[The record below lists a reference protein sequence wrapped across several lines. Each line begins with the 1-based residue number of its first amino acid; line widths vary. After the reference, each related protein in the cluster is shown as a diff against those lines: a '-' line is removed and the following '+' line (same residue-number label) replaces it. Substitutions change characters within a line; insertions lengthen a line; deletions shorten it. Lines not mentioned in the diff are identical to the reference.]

1 MNIGK
6 ARIVHR
12 RLGVSIVFFLI
23 VQVVAG
29 LLMSAGKLV
38 SVDTSKAYVV
48 FYTIHA
54 DWDPA
59 GSIYRSVLGLAAAI
73 QAILGIAIFSG
84 RLRFKKGEKT
94 NSSIPSSPDQPY
106 ERKEEFIMSTLSFAA
121 DIRPLF
127 RDKDVAAMKPNGI
140 DLSSYNDVR
149 KRAQD
154 IYSRLS
160 GKDMPCDGQW
170 SDGQVQIFK
179 AWVES
184 GMKP

>member
-6 ARIVHR
+6 VRIVHR
-12 RLGVSIVFFLI
+12 RLGISIAFFLI
-23 VQVVAG
+23 VQIIAG
-29 LLMSAGKLV
+29 LLMSTGKLA
-38 SVDTSKAYVV
+38 SVETSKAYNVI
-48 FYTIHA
+48 YIIHA

-59 GSIYRSVLGLAAAI
+59 GSIYRAVLGLAAAI
-73 QAILGIAIFSG
+73 QAILGLMIFSG
-84 RLRFKKGEKT
+84 RVRFKTKDKAI
-94 NSSIPSSPDQPY
+94 SSIPSSPDQPD
-106 ERKEEFIMSTLSFAA
+106 EQKKESTMSTLSFAA

-127 RDKDVAAMKPNGI
+127 RDKDVAAMKPIGI
-140 DLSSYNDVR
+140 DLSSYEDVR

-160 GKDMPCDGQW
+160 GKEMPCDGPW
-170 SDGQVQIFK
+170 SDGQMQIFK